1 MMRGTFGS
9 VVLAATSALAL
20 SASSHGQSAP
30 RAPEF
35 AYQLTEGQNLN
46 AFVRQGPVAA
56 HLLLRNG
63 VDPRILV
70 AFPAGNSGVGLWF
83 GQLGAPA
90 TWRIEQA
97 PTPVT
102 LRDAKQRPLYGI
114 TTTATIDAAAL
125 TPKQAVLS
133 NVRFLRDYQSIAK
146 FPAELDVAPRV
157 EGRKLI
163 WARDRIDGAPGYLLA
178 VEVLAGTL
186 ANGAIAK
193 PANGPIRLRIV
204 AASGDTPLTG
214 FRESELLKPNAA
226 PDRGARNALGF
237 LSYREKFMAGSWRF
251 NTYFGRDTLMSVR
264 MLMPVLQP
272 AAVEAGLGA
281 VLARLNDA
289 GEVAHEEGL
298 SEFAILDRRAHNLP
312 GGDQATLDYAMV
324 DDHYMLAPVA
334 AEFLRNQA
342 GAAEARTFLARKVPS
357 ETGAQPTAAGQLLV
371 RNLRFVV
378 QQAAAFAAKPEWRN
392 LIAIKYGRMTG
403 EWRDSEE
410 GMGRGRYS
418 YNVNGVFV
426 PAALEA
432 ADALLTAGLLTPY
445 LSAEDR
451 AELAKASAMAA
462 VWRER
467 APGLFRTDVPAAEA
481 AEQVRGYA
489 AKVGVPA
496 APALAA
502 LGGKSLSFNA
512 ISLDANGKPV
522 PILNSDDGFLLLFGH
537 PDLAELERTVG
548 SAMRP
553 FPAGLMTDIGL
564 LVANAAQAAPE
575 VEDRF
580 GPGAYHGAV
589 VWSWQQ
595 ALFAAGLERQLAR
608 RDLPAATRTLLTDA
622 QAKLWRAINAARA
635 TANSE
640 LWSWAYRDGRYQVV
654 PFGAGKQDVD
664 ESNAAQLWSTVYLA
678 VRPPAALRSPGKR

>member
-1 MMRGTFGS
+1 MTIGRLLAMAGPLTLTFP
-9 VVLAATSALAL
+9 AATLA
-20 SASSHGQSAP
+20 QSAP
-30 RAPEF
+30 ELAS
-35 AYQLTEGQNLN
+35 QLTEGQNIN
-46 AFVRQGPVAA
+46 AFVRDGRVAA

-63 VDPRILV
+63 ADPRILV

-83 GQLGAPA
+83 APLA
-90 TWRIEQA
+90 QPAAWRIERA
-97 PTPVT
+97 PAPVT
-102 LRDAKQRPLYGI
+102 LADAKGRPLYGI
-114 TTTATIDAAAL
+114 TTTAMLDAPTL
-125 TPKQAVLS
+125 TVKQAVLS

-146 FPAELDVAPRV
+146 FPAEVAATPRT

-163 WARDRIDGAPGYLLA
+163 WARDRVDGAPGYRLE
-178 VEVLAGTL
+178 VEVLAGSL
-186 ANGAIAK
+186 ANGAIAA

-214 FRESELLKPNAA
+214 LSESELLNASA
-226 PDRGARNALGF
+226 AADPHARNALRF
-237 LSYREKFMAGSWRF
+237 LSYREKFLAGSWRF

-264 MLMPVLQP
+264 LLMPVLQP

-281 VLARLNDA
+281 VLARLNTA

-298 SEFAILDRRAHNLP
+298 SEFAILDRRQHKLP

-324 DDHYMLAPVA
+324 DDDYMLAPVA
-334 AEFLRNQA
+334 GEFLLGQA
-342 GAAEARTFLARKVPS
+342 GAAEARAFLARKIPS
-357 ETGAQPTAAGQLLV
+357 ETGAPPAAAGVLLV
-371 RNLRFVV
+371 RNLRFVID
-378 QQAAAFAAKPEWRN
+378 QAAPFAAAPGWQK
-392 LIAIKYGRMTG
+392 LIAIKPGRMTG

-410 GMGRGRYS
+410 GIGRGRYP

-432 ADALLTAGLLTPY
+432 ADKLYKAGLLTPY
-445 LSAEDR
+445 LTAADR
-451 AELAKASAMAA
+451 AALAKAGAMAK
-462 VWRER
+462 VWHAR
-467 APGLFRTDVPAAEA
+467 APGLFRTDIPAAQA
-481 AEQVRGYA
+481 ADEVRDYA
-489 AKVGVPA
+489 ARVGVPA
-496 APALAA
+496 EPALAA
-502 LGGKSLSFNA
+502 MRGQALSFNA
-512 ISLDANGKPV
+512 ISLDASGKPV
-522 PILNSDDGFLLLFGH
+522 PIVNSDDGFLLLFGH
-537 PDLAELERTVG
+537 PSAAELETFVG
-548 SAMRP
+548 AAVRP

-608 RDLPAATRTLLTDA
+608 KDLPAKTRAILTGA
-622 QAKLWRAINAARA
+622 QARLWRAINAARA

-640 LWSWAYRDGRYQVV
+640 LWSWAFRDGRYQVV
-654 PFGAGKQDVD
+654 AFGAGKQDVD

-678 VRPPAALRSPGKR
+678 VRPPASLTPSPETR

>member
-1 MMRGTFGS
+1 MTIGRL
-9 VVLAATSALAL
+9 LAMAAPLAL
-20 SASSHGQSAP
+20 SLPTAVLAQA
-30 RAPEF
+30 APELAF
-35 AYQLTEGQNLN
+35 QLTEGQNIN
-46 AFVRQGPVAA
+46 AFVRDGKVAA

-63 VDPRILV
+63 ADPRILV

-83 GQLGAPA
+83 APLARPA

-97 PTPVT
+97 PVPVT
-102 LRDAKQRPLYGI
+102 LADARGRPLYGI
-114 TTTATIDAAAL
+114 ATTATLDAPSL
-125 TPKQAVLS
+125 TVKQAVLS

-146 FPAELDVAPRV
+146 FPAEVAAAPRT

-163 WARDRIDGAPGYLLA
+163 WARDRIDGAPGYRLE
-178 VEVLAGTL
+178 VEVLAGSL
-186 ANGAIAK
+186 ADGTITA
-193 PANGPIRLRIV
+193 PADGPIRLRIV

-214 FRESELLKPNAA
+214 LTESELLNAKA
-226 PDRGARNALGF
+226 AADPHARNALRF
-237 LSYREKFMAGSWRF
+237 LSYREKFLAGSWRF

-264 MLMPVLQP
+264 LLMPVLQP

-281 VLARLNDA
+281 VLARLNAD

-298 SEFAILDRRAHNLP
+298 SEFAILDRKQHQLP

-324 DDHYMLAPVA
+324 DDDYMLAPVA
-334 AEFLRNQA
+334 GEFLLGQA
-342 GAAEARTFLARKVPS
+342 GSAETRAFLARKVPS
-357 ETGAQPTAAGQLLV
+357 ETGAVPIAAGALLV
-371 RNLRFVV
+371 RNLRFVID
-378 QQAAAFAAKPEWRN
+378 QAAPFAAAPGWQK
-392 LIAIKYGRMTG
+392 LIAIKPGRMTG

-410 GMGRGRYS
+410 GLGRGRYA

-432 ADALLTAGLLTPY
+432 ADKLYKAGLLDPY
-445 LSAEDR
+445 LTPADR
-451 AELAKASAMAA
+451 AALARAGAMAK
-462 VWRER
+462 VWHAR
-467 APGLFRTDVPAAEA
+467 APGLFRADIPAAQA
-481 AEQVRGYA
+481 AAQVRDYA

-496 APALAA
+496 EPALAA
-502 LGGKSLSFNA
+502 MRGQPLSFNA
-512 ISLDANGKPV
+512 ISLDAGGKPV
-522 PILNSDDGFLLLFGH
+522 PIVNSDDGFLLLFGH
-537 PDLAELERTVG
+537 PSAAELETFVG
-548 SAMRP
+548 AAMRP

-608 RDLPAATRTLLTDA
+608 KDLPAGTRAVLTDA
-622 QAKLWRAINAARA
+622 QARLWRAIDAARA

-640 LWSWAYRDGRYQVV
+640 LWSWAFRDGRYQVV
-654 PFGAGKQDVD
+654 AFGAGKQDVD

-678 VRPPAALRSPGKR
+678 VRPPASLTSSPGTP